1 MYEFWYAYVKPKY
14 GERAKLCYMTESCIV
29 YMKKD
34 DIHKDIAED
43 METRFDTSIFEL
55 DRPLPKK
62 NNKKVIR
69 LMQD

>member
-1 MYEFWYAYVKPKY
+1 
-14 GERAKLCYMTESCIV
+14 MTESCIV

-69 LMQD
+69 LIQD